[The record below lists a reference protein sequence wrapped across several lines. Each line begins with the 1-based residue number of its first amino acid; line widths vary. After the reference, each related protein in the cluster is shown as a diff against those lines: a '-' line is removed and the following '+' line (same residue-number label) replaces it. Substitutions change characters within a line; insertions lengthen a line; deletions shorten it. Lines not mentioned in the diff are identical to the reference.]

1 MGCWLSCFSSGWR
14 IQGGFANVS
23 GTAENDW
30 MGCGLV
36 RVSLAPCRLSFPRAS
51 VSSWVIIVPY
61 VVTGLLLNCVG
72 QNKSQS
78 SLDSESRKR
87 LHFLKRE
94 GTKNSYYILNP
105 PQSAL
110 WPQISHTQDPQKS
123 HLILTS
129 HSRSG
134 TLLFQSGPGVN
145 EAPRVDFP
153 LDSETCELKYKFS
166 IPQTSSI

>member
-14 IQGGFANVS
+14 IQGGFANIS

-110 WPQISHTQDPQKS
+110 WPQISHTQDPQTCYYCFHFQKNFS
-123 HLILTS
+123 QFQARNL
-129 HSRSG
+129 RV
-134 TLLFQSGPGVN
+134 TLLFLFLSLP
-145 EAPRVDFP
+145 
-153 LDSETCELKYKFS
+153 
-166 IPQTSSI
+166 I